1 MFQWPTTRDIEQ
13 MDLDEKIKL
22 NGFGF
27 KANTNLYQFK
37 LRYSNGME
45 SDTMNSMEGA
55 TLDAKVHDIVPS
67 KTIQTVEILLRSD
80 QNNIYGIRFL
90 DDRGHKI

>member
-1 MFQWPTTRDIEQ
+1 MPVGLAKADPARSFEWPTYRDVQQ

-37 LRYSNGME
+37 MRYSNGHE

-55 TLDAKVHDIVPS
+55 TLDAKVHDIIPS
-67 KTIQTVEILLRSD
+67 KVISCVEILHRAD
-80 QNNIYGIRFL
+80 
-90 DDRGHKI
+90 